1 MKEVLTK
8 SFWLGVKKTF
18 YDALEDR
25 PAEADAGN
33 TPEDDPK
40 SASKP
45 DIPLPSPSAASEP
58 IPKS

>member
-8 SFWLGVKKTF
+8 NFWLGVKKTF

-25 PAEADAGN
+25 PAEADAGS

-40 SASKP
+40 GTSKP
-45 DIPLPSPSAASEP
+45 DIPPSPSAVSEP

>member
-25 PAEADAGN
+25 TVEAEAGKA
-33 TPEDDPK
+33 PEDDTK
-40 SASKP
+40 GGSKP
-45 DIPLPSPSAASEP
+45 DIPPSPSATSDA
-58 IPKS
+58 